1 MKCSRYLVII
11 LCIFTIANL
20 ASCSTQQTVDSISY
34 IELGIPT
41 AQRYTEGVSARS
53 PWDMAIFDDKLYI
66 GSGDYDANSG
76 PVDMWCY
83 DLDSETWINS
93 GTLLEEEIDR
103 FCFIDNRL
111 VVPGTDPQE
120 DWSFGNY
127 YVLDNG
133 KWVKYRNIP
142 GGLHTFDI
150 VEFDNMI
157 FAGLGVS
164 SGSYP
169 IVCSADS
176 GKTFNTVP
184 FQKDGKNIQTS
195 DSQKVRVYDLFLF
208 KNTLYATFMYGDSEI
223 TYDLYKYEDGVFTYD
238 NQWYGKIHQIKF
250 TNNIISGKAEF
261 GDNMFFTTGY
271 LYATNDMRNFTRI
284 TFPDSQT
291 VYDIC
296 KDGKYLYALCG
307 NKLEDGK
314 YNVSVYRND
323 GKSVTNFFEIF
334 NFVYEVPPLS
344 ITCKDECF
352 FIGMGNTAATHD
364 KNGMILFI
372 EYSD

>member
-20 ASCSTQQTVDSISY
+20 ASCSGQKTVDDVSY
-34 IELGIPT
+34 AELGIPT
-41 AQRYTEGVSARS
+41 AKRYTEGISARN

-83 DLDSETWINS
+83 NLDSETWSNS

-103 FCFIDNRL
+103 FCFIDDKL
-111 VVPGTDPQE
+111 AVPGIDPQE
-120 DWSFGNY
+120 DWSLGNY
-127 YVLDNG
+127 YILDNDQ
-133 KWVKYRNIP
+133 WIKYRNIN

-150 VEFDNMI
+150 IEFDNMI

-176 GKTFNTVP
+176 GKTFDTVP

-195 DSQKVRVYDLFLF
+195 DSQKVRVYDLFVF
-208 KNTLYATFMYGDSEI
+208 KDSLYAAFTYGDSEI
-223 TYDLYKYEDGVFTYD
+223 TYDLYKYENGVFAYD

-250 TNNIISGKAEF
+250 TNNIIAGKAEF

-271 LYATNDMRNFTRI
+271 LYATEDMRNFTRI

-296 KDGKYLYALCG
+296 KDEKYLYALCG
-307 NKLEDGK
+307 NEQDDGK
-314 YNVSVYRND
+314 YKISVYRND
-323 GKSVTNFFEIF
+323 GKIITNFHELF

-344 ITCKDECF
+344 ISCQDESF

>member
-1 MKCSRYLVII
+1 MRYSRYLVII
-11 LCIFTIANL
+11 LCILTIANL

-34 IELGIPT
+34 VELGIPT
-41 AQRYTEGVSARS
+41 AERYKEGISARS

-66 GSGDYDANSG
+66 GSGDYDTNSG

-83 DLDSETWINS
+83 DLESETWSNS

-103 FCFIDNRL
+103 FCFIDGKL
-111 VVPGTDPQE
+111 AVPGIDPQE
-120 DWSFGNY
+120 DWSLGNY
-127 YVLDNG
+127 YILDNNQ
-133 KWVKYRNIP
+133 WIKYRSIS

-150 VEFDNMI
+150 VEFNNMI

-164 SGSYP
+164 SGSCP
-169 IVCSADS
+169 IVCSTDG
-176 GKTFNTVP
+176 GKTFNPVP
-184 FQKDGKNIQTS
+184 LQKNGKDIQTS

-208 KNTLYATFMYGDSEI
+208 KNTLYAAFMYGDSEI
-223 TYDLYKYEDGVFTYD
+223 TYDLYKYEDGVFEYD

-250 TNNIISGKAEF
+250 TNNIIAGKAAF

-271 LYATNDMRNFTRI
+271 LYATEDMRNFTRI

-296 KDGKYLYALCG
+296 KDEKYLYALCG
-307 NKLEDGK
+307 SEQDEGK
-314 YNVSVYRND
+314 YKISVYRND
-323 GKSVTNFFEIF
+323 GKSTTNFHKLF

-344 ITCKDECF
+344 ISCQDESF
-352 FIGMGNTAATHD
+352 FIGMGNTNSTHD

>member
-1 MKCSRYLVII
+1 MRCSRYLVII

-53 PWDMAIFDDKLYI
+53 PWDMAIIDDKLYI
-66 GSGDYDANSG
+66 GSGDYDTNSG

-83 DLDSETWINS
+83 DFDSETWSNS

-103 FCFIDNRL
+103 FCFIDGKL
-111 VVPGTDPQE
+111 AVPGIDPQE
-120 DWSFGNY
+120 DWSLGNY
-127 YVLDNG
+127 YILDNNQ
-133 KWVKYRNIP
+133 WIKYRNIN

-150 VEFDNMI
+150 VEFNNMI

-169 IVCSADS
+169 IVCSTDG
-176 GKTFNTVP
+176 GKTFNPVTL
-184 FQKDGKNIQTS
+184 QKNGKAIQTS

-208 KNTLYATFMYGDSEI
+208 QNTLYAAFMYGDSEI
-223 TYDLYKYEDGVFTYD
+223 TYDLYRYENGVFEYD

-271 LYATNDMRNFTRI
+271 LYATKDMRNFTRI

-296 KDGKYLYALCG
+296 KDEKYLYALCG
-307 NKLEDGK
+307 SEQDDGK
-314 YNVSVYRND
+314 YKISVYRND
-323 GKSVTNFFEIF
+323 GKSITNFHELF

-344 ITCKDECF
+344 ISCQDESF
-352 FIGMGNTAATHD
+352 FIGMGNTNSIHD

-372 EYSD
+372 KYSD

>member
-1 MKCSRYLVII
+1 MRCSRYLVII
-11 LCIFTIANL
+11 LCIFAIANL

-41 AQRYTEGVSARS
+41 AQRYTEGVSARC

-66 GSGDYDANSG
+66 GSGDYDTNSG

-83 DLDSETWINS
+83 DFDSETWSNS

-103 FCFIDNRL
+103 FCFIDGKL
-111 VVPGTDPQE
+111 AVPGIDPQE
-120 DWSFGNY
+120 DWSLGNY
-127 YVLDNG
+127 YVLDNNQWI
-133 KWVKYRNIP
+133 KHRNIS
-142 GGLHTFDI
+142 GGMHTFDI
-150 VEFDNMI
+150 VEFNNMI

-169 IVCSADS
+169 IVCSTDG
-176 GKTFNTVP
+176 GKTFNPVP
-184 FQKDGKNIQTS
+184 LQKNGKAIQTS
-195 DSQKVRVYDLFLF
+195 GSQKVRVYDLFLF
-208 KNTLYATFMYGDSEI
+208 QNTLYAAFMYGDSEI
-223 TYDLYKYEDGVFTYD
+223 TYDLYRYENGVFEYD
-238 NQWYGKIHQIKF
+238 NQWYGKIHQNKF

-271 LYATNDMRNFTRI
+271 LYATEDMRNFTRI

-296 KDGKYLYALCG
+296 KGEKYLYALCG
-307 NKLEDGK
+307 SKQDDGK
-314 YNVSVYRND
+314 YKISVYRND
-323 GKSVTNFFEIF
+323 GKSITNFHELF

-344 ITCKDECF
+344 ISCQDESF
-352 FIGMGNTAATHD
+352 FIGMGNTNSTHD